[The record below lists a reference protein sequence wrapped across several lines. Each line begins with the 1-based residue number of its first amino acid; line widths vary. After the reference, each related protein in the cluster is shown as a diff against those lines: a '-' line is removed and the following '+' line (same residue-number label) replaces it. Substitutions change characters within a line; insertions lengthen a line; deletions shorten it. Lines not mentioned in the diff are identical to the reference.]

1 MATARS
7 KSLETFAAKALAVG
21 PVRLAFLASL
31 LLSVIAVL
39 SSPVLNRDGM
49 FYVELADS
57 IAGSGPLEVKGG
69 HLALAFLP
77 ALIALVGFLT
87 GLSHE
92 VSAHLLDALLMA
104 GTCGL
109 LVSIVR
115 QRAPEAAWS
124 ACLVVLAM
132 PAFNEY
138 RYQMLREY
146 GFWFFSV
153 LALWL
158 AMRKDPDNMSWRDA
172 FACQAAIVVAALF
185 RPEALVFFP
194 VLMLWQAWEAP
205 PGERL
210 GRMLRIGWL
219 PLAAVVAGGL
229 LIASESVAVPW
240 RVAQLLEIANPLRTL
255 RGIGEA
261 ANKMSDLVF
270 PYKYSRE
277 EAGYVLFFGLISI
290 IPMKF
295 IQMSG
300 LLVVPIG
307 YALAKPSLRAVL
319 GKSSL
324 LGWFFLAHALILI
337 VFVTSKFFLVGRYVA
352 MLNLLAV
359 PAAAFGFAALAGR
372 FPRWRFPM
380 IAVLLVMA
388 LANVVSFSAKNTQI
402 IEAGRWLK
410 GAPIPAAS
418 IYVDNPRVSFY
429 AGLGYVDAGRRQ
441 LLRAD
446 LAKAVAEN
454 RFNMIVLEGSRK
466 ERAELDAWL
475 AANNLLVVKKFSN
488 KAESAVLV
496 AIPAGAYTSPSMTEW
511 IRSNTGPIE

>member
-115 QRAPEAAWS
+115 QRAPEAAWA

-138 RYQMLREY
+138 RNQVLREY

-158 AMRKDPDNMSWRDA
+158 ATPRDGAVISWRA
-172 FACQAAIVVAALF
+172 SLACQIAIICAAFF
-185 RPEALVFFP
+185 RLEALIYFLALLF
-194 VLMLWQAWEAP
+194 WQAWEAP
-205 PGERL
+205 SGMRL
-210 GRMLRIGWL
+210 SRMLKIGY
-219 PLAAVVAGGL
+219 LAAGGVIAAGL
-229 LIASESVAVPW
+229 LFASGFVAPPPRLVYY
-240 RVAQLLEIANPLRTL
+240 VDAANPVRTL
-255 RGIGEA
+255 QIIGEA

-270 PYKYSRE
+270 KYKYSRE
-277 EAGYVLFFGLISI
+277 EAGYILFFGLLSI
-290 IPMKF
+290 IPVKF

-300 LLVVPIG
+300 LLVIPMG
-307 YALAKPSLRAVL
+307 YAYASRPLRTMMIRL
-319 GKSSL
+319 GP
-324 LGWFFLAHALILI
+324 LGWFFIAHVLVVAG
-337 VFVTSKFFLVGRYVA
+337 FVTHQFFLVGRYVA

-359 PAAAFGFAALAGR
+359 PAAAFGFAALA
-372 FPRWRFPM
+372 
-380 IAVLLVMA
+380 
-388 LANVVSFSAKNTQI
+388 
-402 IEAGRWLK
+402 
-410 GAPIPAAS
+410 
-418 IYVDNPRVSFY
+418 
-429 AGLGYVDAGRRQ
+429 
-441 LLRAD
+441 
-446 LAKAVAEN
+446 
-454 RFNMIVLEGSRK
+454 
-466 ERAELDAWL
+466 
-475 AANNLLVVKKFSN
+475 
-488 KAESAVLV
+488 
-496 AIPAGAYTSPSMTEW
+496 
-511 IRSNTGPIE
+511 